1 MVLLTTPPRGD
12 GPAWPFF
19 LFSLILMVVVL
30 LPTYV
35 LNALPLYSIA
45 NRRQLKHAWLAW
57 IPIGSDYVLGLISDD
72 YQLLALGNDK
82 NRRIWLPALA
92 GATVVLCLFAPI
104 LGVAWMFTTAV
115 ELTLTM
121 WLLMLAASV
130 AGIAG
135 GVLKWMATYDLFRS
149 CEPKN
154 AGLYLALS
162 IGVRYVLPMAAII
175 REIMMLLVSGKDMG
189 MPRLDR
195 LETQDRTER
204 PIREVKEPW
213 DI

>member
-57 IPIGSDYVLGLISDD
+57 VPIGSAYVLGLISDD
-72 YQLLALGNDK
+72 YQLLVLNNDK
-82 NRRIWLPALA
+82 HRRLWLPALA

-121 WLLMLAASV
+121 WLLILAASV

-135 GVLKWMATYDLFRS
+135 GVLKWIATYDLFRS
-149 CEPKN
+149 CEPDR
-154 AGLYLALS
+154 AGVYLAVCL
-162 IGVRYVLPMAAII
+162 GVRFVMPAFAIV
-175 REIMMLLVSGKDMG
+175 REILMLVVSGKDQG
-189 MPRLDR
+189 MPRLDL
-195 LETQDRTER
+195 LENREPAER
-204 PIREVKEPW
+204 PNRVVKEPW

>member
-45 NRRQLKHAWLAW
+45 SRRKLKAAWLAW
-57 IPIGSDYVLGLISDD
+57 VPIGSAYVLGLISDD

-92 GATVVLCLFAPI
+92 GVTVVLCLFAPI

-121 WLLMLAASV
+121 WLLILAASV

>member
-45 NRRQLKHAWLAW
+45 SRRKLKAAWLAW
-57 IPIGSDYVLGLISDD
+57 VPIGSAYILGLISDD

-82 NRRIWLPALA
+82 NRRIWLPVLH
-92 GATVVLCLFAPI
+92 GLTVVLIVVFMVWAFFSFGNEDSR
-104 LGVAWMFTTAV
+104 GVAWLPFF
-115 ELTLTM
+115 
-121 WLLMLAASV
+121 LAAMVVCVVV
-130 AGIAG
+130 A
-135 GVLKWMATYDLFRS
+135 VMKWMATYDLFRS
-149 CEPKN
+149 CEPDR
-154 AGLYLALS
+154 AGVYLAICLGIRFVMPSFS
-162 IGVRYVLPMAAII
+162 IV
-175 REIMMLLVSGKDMG
+175 REILMLVVSGKDLG
-189 MPRLDR
+189 MPRLDL
-195 LETQDRTER
+195 LENREPAER

>member
-1 MVLLTTPPRGD
+1 MVLLTTPPRGA

-45 NRRQLKHAWLAW
+45 SRRKLKAAWLAW
-57 IPIGSDYVLGLISDD
+57 IPIGSAHILGLISDD

-82 NRRIWLPALA
+82 NRRIWLPVLQ
-92 GATVVLCLFAPI
+92 GLTVVLIVVFMVWAFFSFGNEDSQ
-104 LGVAWMFTTAV
+104 GVAWLPFF
-115 ELTLTM
+115 
-121 WLLMLAASV
+121 LAAMVVCVVV
-130 AGIAG
+130 A
-135 GVLKWMATYDLFRS
+135 VMEWMATYDLFRS
-149 CEPKN
+149 CEPDR
-154 AGLYLALS
+154 AGVYLAICLGIRFVMPSFS
-162 IGVRYVLPMAAII
+162 IV
-175 REIMMLLVSGKDMG
+175 REILMLVVSGKDLG

-195 LETQDRTER
+195 LYTREPEER
-204 PIREVKEPW
+204 PNRAVKEPW

>member
-72 YQLLALGNDK
+72 YQLLVLNNDK
-82 NRRIWLPALA
+82 HRRLWLPALA

-121 WLLMLAASV
+121 WLLILAASV

-149 CEPKN
+149 CEPDR
-154 AGLYLALS
+154 AGVYLAVCL
-162 IGVRYVLPMAAII
+162 GVRFVMPSFSIV
-175 REIMMLLVSGKDMG
+175 REILMLVVSGKDLG
-189 MPRLDR
+189 MPRLDL
-195 LETQDRTER
+195 LENWEPAER
-204 PIREVKEPW
+204 PNRVVKEPW

>member
-57 IPIGSDYVLGLISDD
+57 VPIGSVYVLGLISDD
-72 YQLLALGNDK
+72 YQLLALNNEK
-82 NRRIWLPALA
+82 NRRIWLPLFQ
-92 GATVVLCLFAPI
+92 GLTVAMFVTMWVLVIAEILREEPTNTAIVILVI
-104 LGVAWMFTTAV
+104 LGTVAATIVGAV
-115 ELTLTM
+115 
-121 WLLMLAASV
+121 
-130 AGIAG
+130 I
-135 GVLKWMATYDLFRS
+135 KWIATYDLFRS
-149 CEPKN
+149 CEPDR
-154 AGLYLALS
+154 AGVYLAICLGIRFVMPSFS
-162 IGVRYVLPMAAII
+162 IV
-175 REIMMLLVSGKDMG
+175 REILMLVVSGKDLG
-189 MPRLDR
+189 MPRLDL
-195 LETQDRTER
+195 LENREPAER
-204 PIREVKEPW
+204 PNRVVKEPW